1 MNQLRNQFK
10 IKHISDRVKF
20 KKGKCQREHVVGSGE
35 SSVDMMQS
43 NDIYIY
49 KDIFR
54 KLVNIKQD
62 DMKKV
67 FHFNAKENT
76 MIKKIHI

>member
-43 NDIYIY
+43 NDIYI
-49 KDIFR
+49 
-54 KLVNIKQD
+54 
-62 DMKKV
+62 
-67 FHFNAKENT
+67 
-76 MIKKIHI
+76 